1 MRWLIDVSLKSR
13 LVVIAL
19 AAVVTVVGVVQV
31 RAMPIDVLPEF
42 APLQVEIQTEAL
54 GLSTVEVEALIT
66 SPMEENLLNGLAFL
80 EDIRSTS
87 VPGLSSIELTFE
99 PGTDPYVARQIVAE
113 RLVKARSLLPNV
125 SRPPQMLQPLSASSR
140 VLMIGLSS
148 KDVSLI
154 DMSVLARWTIRP
166 ALLGVPGVANVAVW
180 GQRER
185 QLQVLVDPVQ
195 LRDVGVSLDQVISS
209 TGNALWVSP
218 LSFLAAS
225 SPGTGGFID
234 TPNQRVGVQ
243 HVLPI
248 ATPEDLANV
257 AVEMPTGVP
266 GTGRRLRLGDVA
278 TVVVDHQP
286 LIGDAVLDEPGLVLV
301 IEKFPEANA
310 VEVTEGVED
319 ALAELAPGLSG
330 IDVDTTMFRPATY
343 IENSIENVSFALLAG
358 FALLV
363 ALLVGL
369 LLGWRAALVCVVSIV
384 VSLAAG
390 GLILSTAGVS
400 LNAMVAAGM
409 VLAVIAVADDSIST
423 VDSIR
428 TRFRGD
434 ASSEGASLSRAATV
448 GDATVAVRSLSVYAL
463 VVILLALVPVLA
475 LNGRAG
481 AFLPP
486 LALAFV
492 VATAASTV
500 VALTV
505 TPALAVLVLGPSRK
519 LAGAPLRRWISP
531 PYERALEV
539 TTRRRRWVVLALVA
553 LPSFALVVVPLVERS
568 ESIVPEFRDS
578 DVLITLEAH
587 SGTSLT
593 EMNRITE
600 RAAAELRSVP
610 GVRRVSAHVGRA
622 VLSDQVVGV
631 NSAEIWV
638 STDPGSG
645 NKSALA
651 AVESIVD
658 GYPGLEHEM
667 VTYQRDRIDA
677 EFAGGDGDAATV
689 RLYGRDPGVLAAK
702 AEEVRDA
709 MVGIDGVVEPRVEM
723 PPDEASVEVEV
734 DLAAAQASAIKPG
747 DVRRYAAA
755 LMSGIEVGSLFE
767 DQKVFEV
774 VVIGAEH
781 TRHSA
786 HDVSEML
793 LDTPEGGHVRLGD
806 VADVRVSPNPTAIHH
821 EAATQSLAVTA
832 RISGR
837 DRDDVL
843 ADIDARLASVE
854 FPLEHHARL
863 IDHAEHRDA
872 DRWRF
877 LGLVAASAMLILFL
891 LQAAFSSWRA
901 AFATM
906 AVIPGAL
913 AGGLLATAID
923 SDAVSVGTIAGFFA
937 VFALTVRHALIL
949 IDSCRTRS
957 PGERSSTR
965 SDVLRIARERFFP
978 TIGVAAAVAVV
989 VLPSVVLGDRA
1000 GLEIVHPMAV
1010 VILGGVIT
1018 SSLLI
1023 VLVLPALILALGIH
1037 TETPRHGGEPI

>member
-19 AAVVTVVGVVQV
+19 AAVVTVVGVVQL

-148 KDVSLI
+148 SDVSLI

-257 AVEMPTGVP
+257 AVEVPSGVP

-343 IENSIENVSFALLAG
+343 IENGIENVSFALLAG

-409 VLAVIAVADDSIST
+409 ILAVIALADDSIST

-448 GDATVAVRSLSVYAL
+448 GDATVAVRSLSVYTL
-463 VVILLALVPVLA
+463 VVILLALVPVLV
-475 LNGRAG
+475 LNGHAG

-492 VATAASTV
+492 VVIAASTV

-519 LAGAPLRRWISP
+519 LAGAPLRRWISV
-531 PYERALEV
+531 PYERALEA
-539 TTRRRRWVVLALVA
+539 TTRRRRWVVLALVG
-553 LPSFALVVVPLVERS
+553 LPTFALVVVPLLERS

-600 RAAAELRSVP
+600 RAAGELRSVP

-638 STDPGSG
+638 SSDPGSG
-645 NKSALA
+645 NESALA

-677 EFAGGDGDAATV
+677 EFAAGGDGDAVTV

-709 MVGIDGVVEPRVEM
+709 MVAIDGVVEPTVEM
-723 PPDEASVEVEV
+723 PPDEPSVEVEV

-781 TRHSA
+781 TRRSA

-863 IDHAEHRDA
+863 IDHAEDRDA

-877 LGLVAASAMLILFL
+877 LGLVAASAMGILFL

-949 IDSCRTRS
+949 IDSCRTLS
-957 PGERSSTR
+957 PGEGSSTR
-965 SDVLRIARERFFP
+965 SEC
-978 TIGVAAAVAVV
+978 
-989 VLPSVVLGDRA
+989 
-1000 GLEIVHPMAV
+1000 
-1010 VILGGVIT
+1010 
-1018 SSLLI
+1018 
-1023 VLVLPALILALGIH
+1023 
-1037 TETPRHGGEPI
+1037 